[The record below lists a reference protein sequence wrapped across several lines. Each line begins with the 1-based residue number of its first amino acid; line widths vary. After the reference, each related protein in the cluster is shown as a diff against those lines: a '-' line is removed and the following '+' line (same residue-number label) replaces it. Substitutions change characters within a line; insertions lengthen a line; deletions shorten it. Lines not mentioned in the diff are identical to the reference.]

1 MIIEAIL
8 KLVFGA
14 ISWLLN
20 LLPAM
25 NLEVGSAPALQF
37 LGTIGLYLNYFLT
50 PATAGILINVLLYA
64 PMSLLVW
71 GIIKLIRYFLPV

>member
-8 KLVFGA
+8 KLVFGS
-14 ISWLLN
+14 ITWLLN

-25 NLEVGSAPALQF
+25 SFEVGSLPSLAF
-37 LGTIGLYLNYFLT
+37 LGTIRLYLNYFLT
-50 PATAGILINVLLYA
+50 PVTAGILINILLFA